1 MHMTG
6 SGRRKLRYEL
16 TTMCNIV
23 LLINSFESEH
33 STFLILLIC
42 HIVGELRYV
51 KFKDNDNNEIY
62 HTYNHLFGGSCDFMK
77 YILTSTKLS
86 QRGFELGFDTDTDDL
101 NDKLPINVKTTDSN
115 DSPTQGRTNSSINIF
130 LCRSEKKRKGK
141 HVKGKRKKFGA
152 REAF

>member
-1 MHMTG
+1 
-6 SGRRKLRYEL
+6 
-16 TTMCNIV
+16 
-23 LLINSFESEH
+23 
-33 STFLILLIC
+33 
-42 HIVGELRYV
+42 
-51 KFKDNDNNEIY
+51 
-62 HTYNHLFGGSCDFMK
+62 MK